1 DILMASPVIVG
12 LRKKYPNAEIDLLVN
27 SPYHNLSSKFFGVNR
42 IIPFERRI
50 LQDGLVKPER
60 AQFESF
66 DKMKTFIQMLN
77 MSNYSLVVNLT
88 QNKLSGYLTEA
99 IEATEKL
106 GLTLNEMNQPRY
118 GNIWFKYLNDV
129 VGAKVKSIFH
139 FTDINYF
146 GLGLGKAGQQFH
158 FNETDDGRDEV
169 DLFLKMNNVCGRV
182 KIVIQPLTSDE
193 KKNFPIRKWQE
204 TIEQIRIFDSKVE
217 IILLGAPNEAAVINQ
232 MQIELKEKNI
242 TVHVAIL
249 SIAGAFSLL
258 KKCNQL
264 LTGDT
269 SIKHLAAATDIA
281 VFELSLGS
289 SDLRKT
295 GAYSKNSL
303 ILKSKVGCSPCQH
316 NSNCLKSSHECSALL
331 RGDLLGLAAIKH
343 LHGDWAG
350 LKILADEYEDEF
362 EFYKTDITKLGFWHA
377 DNILN
382 QKSESSLSDFLDLA
396 AWKFLIEKQHLLA
409 LAPYGFEGCLIREY
423 IKSNWAASDETL
435 LRLSLGQIENSVL
448 DSEYQLNKIL
458 SSITK
463 SLRSANTR
471 PVLDFIE
478 NEFHSD
484 ICNLESKL
492 KLGNYF
498 SEKLSLDDN
507 LGLFK
512 MRRLQ
517 SSLSEV
523 FNHQQIKLKLVC
535 SIKNQILNMNKLEEL

>member
-1 DILMASPVIVG
+1 
-12 LRKKYPNAEIDLLVN
+12 
-27 SPYHNLSSKFFGVNR
+27 
-42 IIPFERRI
+42 
-50 LQDGLVKPER
+50 
-60 AQFESF
+60 
-66 DKMKTFIQMLN
+66 
-77 MSNYSLVVNLT
+77 
-88 QNKLSGYLTEA
+88 
-99 IEATEKL
+99 
-106 GLTLNEMNQPRY
+106 MNQPRY
-118 GNIWFKYLNDV
+118 GSMWFKYLNDV

-146 GLGLGKAGQQFH
+146 GLGLDKAGQRFN
-158 FNETDDGRDEV
+158 FNETDDGLAEV
-169 DLFLKMNNVCGRV
+169 DLFLKNNNVNGRV
-182 KIVIQPLTSDE
+182 KIVIQPLTSDA
-193 KKNFPIRKWQE
+193 KKNLPIRQWLE
-204 TIEQIRIFDSKVE
+204 AIEQIRIFDSKAE

-232 MQIELKEKNI
+232 MQFELKEKGI
-242 TVHVAIL
+242 TVHAAIL

-303 ILKSKVGCSPCQH
+303 ILKSKVGCSPCSH
-316 NSNCLKSSHECSALL
+316 NSECIKLSHECSALL
-331 RGDLLGLAAIKH
+331 TGELVGLAAIKH

-350 LKILADEYEDEF
+350 LKILADEYADEF
-362 EFYKTDITKLGFWHA
+362 EFYRTDISKLGFWHA

-382 QKSESSLSDFLDLA
+382 QKSESSLSAFLDLA
-396 AWKFLIEKQHLLA
+396 AWKFLIDKLHLLA
-409 LAPYGFEGCLIREY
+409 LAPYGFEGSLIREY
-423 IKSNWAASDETL
+423 LKTYWADSDDTL
-435 LRLSLGQIENSVL
+435 LKLSLGQIESAVL
-448 DSEYQLNKIL
+448 DSEHQLNKIL
-458 SSITK
+458 ASLTK

-478 NEFHSD
+478 NEYHSD
-484 ICNLESKL
+484 ICTLEKKL
-492 KLGNYF
+492 QLGNYF

-535 SIKNQILNMNKLEEL
+535 SIKNQILNMNKMEEL